1 MKKVLLA
8 VCAVAL
14 FAGASFAAVPV
25 QLSLWDKI
33 AVPPSDAVHG
43 LVIGIGNYTQELRG
57 VSYNLIFAKTDDA
70 IGLQSAIVTKSS
82 KFTGLQAGCVNF
94 NCGEV
99 TGAQYGFFNKA
110 KSVKGL
116 QLGIVNMTED
126 MQGIQIGIVNFIKT
140 GPLPVMVIFNAKF

>member
-14 FAGASFAAVPV
+14 FAGASFAATPI

-43 LVIGIGNYTQELRG
+43 LVIGIGNYTPELRG
-57 VSYNLIFAKTDDA
+57 VSYNFIFAKTDDA
-70 IGLQSAIVTKSS
+70 IGLQSAIVTKSNE
-82 KFTGLQAGCVNF
+82 FAGLQAGFVNF

-99 TGAQYGFFNKA
+99 TGVQYGFFNKA

-116 QLGIVNMTED
+116 QLGFVNMTED
-126 MQGIQIGIVNFIKT
+126 MQGIQVGLLNFIKT
-140 GPLPVMVIFNAKF
+140 GPLKFMVIANAKF